1 MTHAHNQPLKIDR
14 YLQFMNEN
22 KASDLFLT
30 VDLEPAVKL
39 DGHLTPIEPG
49 KLTYD
54 QVLEF
59 VQETLLERPDLQEQ
73 YVNEREANFAI
84 YRPELG
90 RYRVSCF
97 WQLNNPGVVFRRI
110 VERIPTTDEL
120 HLPPSFTKWVMEDRG
135 LLLFVGATGAG
146 KSTTQAAMIG
156 HRNMNSDGH
165 ILTIEDPIEYVHHHQ
180 RSLITQREV
189 GTDTMS
195 FDAALKSALR
205 QAPDVILIGEIRSK
219 ETMEFALSFAE
230 TGHLVLA
237 TLHANNANQAID
249 RILHLVPESN
259 QRQML
264 FDLSVNLKAIIAQQL
279 IETTSGGRRAAF
291 DILVNTP
298 TVSDCLQKN
307 ELYKLK
313 EIMLKSPDEGMTTF
327 DRSLFEL
334 YQQGIISYHNA
345 LHFADSENEVRLM
358 IKLAEGVRGSDEMA
372 NIVFE

>member
-1 MTHAHNQPLKIDR
+1 MSHNQPLKIDR

-59 VQETLLERPDLQEQ
+59 VQETLIERPDLQEQ

-110 VERIPTTDEL
+110 VERIPATEEL

-189 GTDTMS
+189 GTDTVS

-279 IETTSGGRRAAF
+279 IETTTGGRRAAF

-313 EIMLKSPDEGMTTF
+313 DIMLKSPDEGMTTF
-327 DRSLFEL
+327 DKSLFEL
-334 YQQGIISYHNA
+334 YQQGVISYHNA

-358 IKLAEGVRGSDEMA
+358 IKLAEGVKGSDEMS

>member
-1 MTHAHNQPLKIDR
+1 MAHNQPLKIDR

-59 VQETLLERPDLQEQ
+59 VQETLIERPDLQEQ

-110 VERIPTTDEL
+110 VERIPTTEEL

-205 QAPDVILIGEIRSK
+205 QAPDVILIGEIRSR

-249 RILHLVPESN
+249 RIMHLVPENN

-279 IETTSGGRRAAF
+279 IETTTGGRRAAF

-327 DRSLFEL
+327 DKSLFEL
-334 YQQGIISYHNA
+334 YQQGVISYHNA

-358 IKLAEGVRGSDEMA
+358 IKLAEGVKGSDEMS

>member
-189 GTDTMS
+189 GTDTVS

>member
-264 FDLSVNLKAIIAQQL
+264 FDLSVNLRAIIAQQL

>member
-313 EIMLKSPDEGMTTF
+313 EIMHKSPDEGMTTF

>member
-1 MTHAHNQPLKIDR
+1 MAHNQPLKIDR

-189 GTDTMS
+189 GTDTVS

>member
-135 LLLFVGATGAG
+135 LLLFVGATCAG

>member
-1 MTHAHNQPLKIDR
+1 MYNQPLKIDK
-14 YLQFMNEN
+14 YLQFMNDN

-30 VDLEPAVKL
+30 VGLEPACKL

-49 KLTYD
+49 KLNYD
-54 QVLEF
+54 QVYEF
-59 VQETLLERPDLQEQ
+59 VKETMIDRPELWQQYNKDL
-73 YVNEREANFAI
+73 EANFAI
-84 YRPELG
+84 YRPDIG

-110 VERIPTTDEL
+110 VERIPTPEEL
-120 HLPPSFTKWVMEDRG
+120 HLPPTFTKWVLEDRG

-189 GTDTMS
+189 GTDTES

-205 QAPDVILIGEIRSK
+205 QAPDVILIGEIRSR

-249 RILHLVPESN
+249 RIMHLVPETS

-279 IETTSGGRRAAF
+279 IETTTGGRRAAF

-298 TVSDCLQKN
+298 TVADCLQKG

-313 EIMLKSPDEGMTTF
+313 EIMQKSPEAGMTTF
-327 DRSLFEL
+327 DKSLFEL
-334 YQQGIISYHNA
+334 YQQGIINYHNA
-345 LHFADSENEVRLM
+345 LHYADSENEVRLM
-358 IKLAEGVRGSDEMA
+358 IKLAGGVKESDELS
-372 NIVFE
+372 NVIFE

>member
-1 MTHAHNQPLKIDR
+1 
-14 YLQFMNEN
+14 
-22 KASDLFLT
+22 

>member
-1 MTHAHNQPLKIDR
+1 MSHNQPLKIDR

-59 VQETLLERPDLQEQ
+59 VQETLIERPDLQEQ

-110 VERIPTTDEL
+110 VERIPTTEEL

-189 GTDTMS
+189 GTDTVS
-195 FDAALKSALR
+195 FDAALKSVSADDDER
-205 QAPDVILIGEIRSK
+205 IR
-219 ETMEFALSFAE
+219 
-230 TGHLVLA
+230 
-237 TLHANNANQAID
+237 
-249 RILHLVPESN
+249 
-259 QRQML
+259 
-264 FDLSVNLKAIIAQQL
+264 
-279 IETTSGGRRAAF
+279 
-291 DILVNTP
+291 
-298 TVSDCLQKN
+298 
-307 ELYKLK
+307 
-313 EIMLKSPDEGMTTF
+313 
-327 DRSLFEL
+327 
-334 YQQGIISYHNA
+334 
-345 LHFADSENEVRLM
+345 
-358 IKLAEGVRGSDEMA
+358 
-372 NIVFE
+372 

>member
-1 MTHAHNQPLKIDR
+1 MTHAHNQPLKIDI
-14 YLQFMNEN
+14 QFMNEN

>member
-1 MTHAHNQPLKIDR
+1 MAHNQPLKIDR

-59 VQETLLERPDLQEQ
+59 VQETLIERPDLQEQ

-110 VERIPTTDEL
+110 VERIPTTEEL

-189 GTDTMS
+189 GTDTIS

-205 QAPDVILIGEIRSK
+205 QAPDVILIGEIRSR

-249 RILHLVPESN
+249 RIMHLVPESN

-279 IETTSGGRRAAF
+279 IETTTGGRRAAF

-327 DRSLFEL
+327 DKSLFEL
-334 YQQGIISYHNA
+334 YQQGVISYHNA

-358 IKLAEGVRGSDEMA
+358 IKLAEGVKGSDEMS

>member
-1 MTHAHNQPLKIDR
+1 MAHNQPLKIDR

-59 VQETLLERPDLQEQ
+59 VQETLIERPDLQEQ

-110 VERIPTTDEL
+110 VERIPTTEEL

-189 GTDTMS
+189 GTDTIS

-249 RILHLVPESN
+249 RIMHLVPENN

-279 IETTSGGRRAAF
+279 IETTTGGRRAAF

-327 DRSLFEL
+327 DKSLFEL
-334 YQQGIISYHNA
+334 YQQGVISYHNA

-358 IKLAEGVRGSDEMA
+358 IKLAEGVKGSDEMS

>member
-1 MTHAHNQPLKIDR
+1 MSHNQPLKIDR

-59 VQETLLERPDLQEQ
+59 VQETLIERPDLQEQ

-110 VERIPTTDEL
+110 VERIPTTEEL

-189 GTDTMS
+189 GTDTIS

-205 QAPDVILIGEIRSK
+205 QAPDVILIGEIRSR

-249 RILHLVPESN
+249 RIMHLVPENN

-279 IETTSGGRRAAF
+279 IETTTGGRRAAF

-327 DRSLFEL
+327 DKSLFEL
-334 YQQGIISYHNA
+334 YQQGVISYHNA

-358 IKLAEGVRGSDEMA
+358 IKLAEGVKGSDEMS

>member
-1 MTHAHNQPLKIDR
+1 MAHNQPLKIDR

-59 VQETLLERPDLQEQ
+59 VQETLIERPDLQEQ

-110 VERIPTTDEL
+110 VERIPTTEEL

-189 GTDTMS
+189 GTDTIS

-205 QAPDVILIGEIRSK
+205 QAPDVILIGEIRSR

-249 RILHLVPESN
+249 RIMHLVPDNN

-279 IETTSGGRRAAF
+279 IETTTGGRRAAF

-327 DRSLFEL
+327 DKSLFEL
-334 YQQGIISYHNA
+334 YQQGVISYHNA

-358 IKLAEGVRGSDEMA
+358 IKLAEGVKGSDEMS

>member
-1 MTHAHNQPLKIDR
+1 MINQQLGIDR
-14 YLQFMNEN
+14 YLMFMNEN

-39 DGHLTPIEPG
+39 DGHLTPIEAG
-49 KLTYD
+49 KLNYD
-54 QVLEF
+54 QVYAF
-59 VQETLLERPDLQEQ
+59 VHETMADRPDLWKQF
-73 YVNEREANFAI
+73 NEEKEANFAI
-84 YRPELG
+84 YRPNIG
-90 RYRVSCF
+90 RYRVSAF

-110 VERIPTTDEL
+110 VEKIPTPEDL
-120 HLPPSFTKWVMEDRG
+120 HLPPTFTRWVMQDRG

-180 RSLITQREV
+180 RSIVTQREV
-189 GTDTMS
+189 GTDTES
-195 FDAALKSALR
+195 YDAALKSALR
-205 QAPDVILIGEIRSK
+205 QAPDVILIGEIRSR

-249 RILHLVPESN
+249 RIMHLVPEQS

-264 FDLSVNLKAIIAQQL
+264 FDLSVNLNAIIAQQL
-279 IETTSGGRRAAF
+279 IETTTGGRRAAF

-298 TVSDCLQKN
+298 TVADALQQN
-307 ELYKLK
+307 ELFKLK
-313 EIMLKSPDEGMTTF
+313 EIMLKSKEEGMTTF

-334 YQQGIISYHNA
+334 YQQGIITYHNA
-345 LHFADSENEVRLM
+345 LQYADSENEVRLM
-358 IKLAEGVRGSDEMA
+358 IKLSGGVHENDELS
-372 NIVFE
+372 NVVFE

>member
-1 MTHAHNQPLKIDR
+1 MAHNQPLKIDR

-59 VQETLLERPDLQEQ
+59 VQETLIERPDLQEQ

-110 VERIPTTDEL
+110 VERIPTTEEL

-189 GTDTMS
+189 GTDTIS

-205 QAPDVILIGEIRSK
+205 QAPEVILIGEIRSR

-249 RILHLVPESN
+249 RIMHLVPENN

-279 IETTSGGRRAAF
+279 IETTTGGRRAAF

-327 DRSLFEL
+327 DKSLFEL
-334 YQQGIISYHNA
+334 YQQGVISYHNA

-358 IKLAEGVRGSDEMA
+358 IKLAEGVKGSDEMS

>member
-1 MTHAHNQPLKIDR
+1 
-14 YLQFMNEN
+14 MNEN

-59 VQETLLERPDLQEQ
+59 VQETLIERPDLQEQ

-110 VERIPTTDEL
+110 VERIPTTEEL

-189 GTDTMS
+189 GTDTVS

-279 IETTSGGRRAAF
+279 IETTTGGRRAAF

-313 EIMLKSPDEGMTTF
+313 DIMLKSPDEGMTTF
-327 DRSLFEL
+327 DKSLFEL
-334 YQQGIISYHNA
+334 YQQGVISYHNA

-358 IKLAEGVRGSDEMA
+358 IKLAEGVKGSDEMS

>member
-73 YVNEREANFAI
+73 YVNEREAN
-84 YRPELG
+84 
-90 RYRVSCF
+90 
-97 WQLNNPGVVFRRI
+97 GVVFRRI

>member
-1 MTHAHNQPLKIDR
+1 MAHNQPLKIDR

-59 VQETLLERPDLQEQ
+59 VQETLIERPDLQEQ

-110 VERIPTTDEL
+110 VERIPTTEEL

-146 KSTTQAAMIG
+146 KSTTPAAMIG
-156 HRNMNSDGH
+156 LRNMNSDGH

-189 GTDTMS
+189 GTDTIS

-205 QAPDVILIGEIRSK
+205 QAPDVILIGEIRSR

-249 RILHLVPESN
+249 RIMHLVPENN

-279 IETTSGGRRAAF
+279 IETTTGGRRAAF

-327 DRSLFEL
+327 DKSLFEL
-334 YQQGIISYHNA
+334 YQQGVISYHNA

-358 IKLAEGVRGSDEMA
+358 IKLAEGVKGSDEMS

>member
-14 YLQFMNEN
+14 YLQFLNEN

>member
-237 TLHANNANQAID
+237 TLHANNANQID

-264 FDLSVNLKAIIAQQL
+264 FDPSVNLKAIIAQQL

>member
-1 MTHAHNQPLKIDR
+1 MSHNQPLKIDR

-59 VQETLLERPDLQEQ
+59 VQETLIERPDLQEQ

-110 VERIPTTDEL
+110 VERIPTTEEL

-189 GTDTMS
+189 GTDTVS

-279 IETTSGGRRAAF
+279 IETTTGGRRAAF

-327 DRSLFEL
+327 DKSLFEL
-334 YQQGIISYHNA
+334 YQQGVISYHNA

-358 IKLAEGVRGSDEMA
+358 IKLAEGVKGSDEMS